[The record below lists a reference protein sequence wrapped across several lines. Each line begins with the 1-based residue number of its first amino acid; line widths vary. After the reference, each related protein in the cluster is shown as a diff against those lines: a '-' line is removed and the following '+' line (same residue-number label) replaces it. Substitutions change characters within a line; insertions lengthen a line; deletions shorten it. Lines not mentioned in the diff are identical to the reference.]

1 LFLDEVGDMSM
12 STQIKLLRVLE
23 EQKIT
28 RVGDNKSVKV
38 NVRLL
43 SATNRPLEE
52 MIASGQFRNDLFYR
66 LKVVTVHLPPLRER
80 RDDII
85 PLMEHFRKM
94 FVRRH
99 GKPAGSFSQAVTR
112 LFYAYP
118 WPGNIRQL
126 RNFVET
132 MVVLDA
138 DGLLDTDDLPPEL
151 IELGAQSG
159 EMPAIPSP
167 PPQLAQEGPESLV
180 GQPLEAIERWAI
192 LETLKRTNDNR
203 EEAARVL
210 GIGARTLY
218 RKLDRYRQEGSTDGS
233 PIQDSSLDADD
244 PND

>member
-1 LFLDEVGDMSM
+1 
-12 STQIKLLRVLE
+12 
-23 EQKIT
+23 
-28 RVGDNKSVKV
+28 
-38 NVRLL
+38 
-43 SATNRPLEE
+43 

-138 DGLLDTDDLPPEL
+138 DSLLDTDDLPPEL

-167 PPQLAQEGPESLV
+167 PSQLPQEGPESLI
-180 GQPLEAIERWAI
+180 GQPLDTIERWAI

-218 RKLDRYRQEGSTDGS
+218 RKLDRYRQEGSTDGT
-233 PIQDSSLDADD
+233 PIQDSALDPED

>member
-1 LFLDEVGDMSM
+1 
-12 STQIKLLRVLE
+12 
-23 EQKIT
+23 
-28 RVGDNKSVKV
+28 
-38 NVRLL
+38 
-43 SATNRPLEE
+43 
-52 MIASGQFRNDLFYR
+52 
-66 LKVVTVHLPPLRER
+66 
-80 RDDII
+80 
-85 PLMEHFRKM
+85 M

-180 GQPLEAIERWAI
+180 GQPLDAIERWAI